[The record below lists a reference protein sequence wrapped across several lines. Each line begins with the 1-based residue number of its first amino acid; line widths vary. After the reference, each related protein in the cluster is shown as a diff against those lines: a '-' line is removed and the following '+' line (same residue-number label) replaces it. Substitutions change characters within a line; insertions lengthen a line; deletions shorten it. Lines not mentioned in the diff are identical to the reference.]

1 MLVGVGIAVAEQH
14 HLAAQCFD
22 GVYLQSRRGDGHH
35 DDCFCTQP
43 ASPQSHA
50 LCVVTSRRAN
60 HAFFKLRGGEVRHFV
75 VSATQFEAEHRL
87 LVFAL
92 EQHGV
97 VKSAA

>member
-14 HLAAQCFD
+14 HFATQCFD

-43 ASPQSHA
+43 ASPQRHA
-50 LCVVTSRRAN
+50 LCVVASGSAN
-60 HAFFKLRGGEVRHFV
+60 HAFFELRGGEMRHLV
-75 VSATQFEAEHRL
+75 VCAAQFEAEHRL

-97 VKSAA
+97 VQAAT